1 MASTQL
7 EVTFEAVL
15 AAVEGDVERVPTS
28 REFLD
33 VFDRMADRL
42 YDIDGLVD
50 PGLWGQAS
58 NGSIEIQLNY
68 PDVCE
73 TEATTECAMAVVR
86 DISAAAGIR
95 LGDCRASD
103 GRARTAA
110 ALQAE
115 RRRSPG
121 LADPPPRFVLTV
133 AGQTSQVF
141 SV

>member
-7 EVTFEAVL
+7 EVTIEAVL
-15 AAVEGDVERVPTS
+15 AAVDGDVERLPTS
-28 REFLD
+28 REFSD

-58 NGSIEIQLNY
+58 NGRIEIQLNY
-68 PDVCE
+68 PDACE

-103 GRARTAA
+103 GQVRTAA
-110 ALQAE
+110 TLQAE
-115 RRRSPG
+115 HRRSPG
-121 LADPPPRFVLTV
+121 FSEADPCFVLTV
-133 AGQTSQVF
+133 SGRTSQVF